1 LDPGKDM
8 FLEVAPEFDTKK
20 YNHTV
25 KAMLVDLIYISNT
38 KYKNLITSS
47 NNGDIRFWRQS
58 GG

>member
-1 LDPGKDM
+1 M